1 RVCPLATHPRAQGW
15 PDKKWQKLPILNSVG
30 KENLL
35 RSFGKNFGCH
45 QSKGVQQ
52 WLHHGRVL
60 LIDASPDFLLLPE
73 AFIWDESIG
82 SKNIEKK

>member
-1 RVCPLATHPRAQGW
+1 MVDLSCNEVRDGGIDIHVSKEIVDL
-15 PDKKWQKLPILNSVG
+15 VG